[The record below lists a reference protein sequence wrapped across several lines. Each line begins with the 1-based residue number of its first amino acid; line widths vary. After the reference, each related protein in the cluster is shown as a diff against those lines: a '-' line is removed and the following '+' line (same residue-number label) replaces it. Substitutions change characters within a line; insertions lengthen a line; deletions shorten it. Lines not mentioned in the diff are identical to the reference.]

1 LTHDALIERDRE
13 REQLARWVGEAVS
26 GAGRMV
32 LIAGEAG
39 VGKTSLVDAFCRSD
53 ARLRRV
59 RWGACDA
66 MLTPR
71 PLGPLFDLASDF
83 GDEIPALLQADS
95 SREQLLSA
103 VLEELGRARPTALVI
118 EDVHWADEGTLDLI
132 RFLARRIE
140 RTGAIVFVTYRAD
153 EVSTAAPL
161 QQVIG
166 DIASFAPVRRV
177 HLDPLSPTGVAEIA
191 GTTDPEAR
199 RLFELTRGNPF
210 YVTEVIAGSGHGVPA
225 TVRDAVLARTSRLS
239 TAARECLA
247 AAAIFPG
254 RVEEWLLEATYE
266 GPSAGLDECI
276 SRRLLERESE
286 ALRFRHE
293 LARVAVEGAI
303 ASRTAKKLHARALD
317 AMREHPATAADHA
330 RLAHHAEAAGDLA
343 AVLVHAPAAAR
354 TAARLRGHVEAA
366 AQWARALRAAGSL
379 APEQRAAMYEAR
391 SRECYLIDE
400 LEEALSARE
409 RAHELWRELDDAE
422 HIGDSLIW
430 LSELAWQ
437 RGDRTL
443 NDRYLA
449 EAIAILEQL
458 PAGHALARAYAHR
471 SGALMTPAKIP
482 RD

>member
-1 LTHDALIERDRE
+1 
-13 REQLARWVGEAVS
+13 
-26 GAGRMV
+26 
-32 LIAGEAG
+32 
-39 VGKTSLVDAFCRSD
+39 
-53 ARLRRV
+53 
-59 RWGACDA
+59 
-66 MLTPR
+66 
-71 PLGPLFDLASDF
+71 
-83 GDEIPALLQADS
+83 
-95 SREQLLSA
+95 
-103 VLEELGRARPTALVI
+103 
-118 EDVHWADEGTLDLI
+118 
-132 RFLARRIE
+132 
-140 RTGAIVFVTYRAD
+140 
-153 EVSTAAPL
+153 
-161 QQVIG
+161 
-166 DIASFAPVRRV
+166 
-177 HLDPLSPTGVAEIA
+177 
-191 GTTDPEAR
+191 
-199 RLFELTRGNPF
+199 
-210 YVTEVIAGSGHGVPA
+210 
-225 TVRDAVLARTSRLS
+225 
-239 TAARECLA
+239 
-247 AAAIFPG
+247 
-254 RVEEWLLEATYE
+254 
-266 GPSAGLDECI
+266 
-276 SRRLLERESE
+276 
-286 ALRFRHE
+286 
-293 LARVAVEGAI
+293 
-303 ASRTAKKLHARALD
+303 
-317 AMREHPATAADHA
+317 MREHPATAADHA

-471 SGALMTPAKIP
+471 SGALMAPAKIP